1 MFNTTK
7 KKFFLYNLNKFFFSI
22 QPNKHCKRV
31 KKKIKLLALVK
42 FFMKDILSKND
53 MSVLQAKEENNI
65 NWNEILDKLKK
76 TFGSDI
82 YESWIKNINLKKEF
96 NHYVILSVPTR
107 FVRDWIVSR
116 YADKILDVIKITK
129 KSIQRIEF
137 SVEETQDKS
146 DQLLFAKR
154 SKVTSIENSLLNY
167 NRFNPNNR
175 FDNFIVGESNELAYT
190 AARKICVQTAH
201 YNPLFIYSSVGMG
214 KTHLLNS
221 IGLEVE
227 NSKKVMFISAER
239 FMYHFVRSI
248 KNNEMVK
255 FKDLFRG
262 ANIFIIDDIQFVNG
276 KEAMQEEFFHTFN
289 ALIERGSQVVISSDR
304 PPSNLDRI
312 QERIRSRM
320 AGGLVIDIQP
330 PDLDLRVK
338 ILKSKFEE
346 IKVNFKENYD
356 LSEEVFKFL
365 ASEVTSN
372 IREMVGALN
381 RILAF
386 SKINT
391 KSPNIYECKRILK
404 DFINSNNKS
413 INVEFIQNLV
423 ASHFNLNIQEL
434 LSPRRSRSL
443 ARPRQIA
450 MYLAKQHT
458 TNSLPD
464 IGRKF
469 SNRDHTTVIH
479 AVKKIDEL
487 IKKDNDI
494 RQSVTE
500 LKKKLP

>member
-1 MFNTTK
+1 
-7 KKFFLYNLNKFFFSI
+7 
-22 QPNKHCKRV
+22 
-31 KKKIKLLALVK
+31 
-42 FFMKDILSKND
+42 MKDILSKND

-65 NWNEILDKLKK
+65 NWNEILNKLKK

-146 DQLLFAKR
+146 DQLLFAKK

-190 AARKICVQTAH
+190 AARKICVQSAH

-312 QERIRSRM
+312 QERIKSRM

>member
-1 MFNTTK
+1 M
-7 KKFFLYNLNKFFFSI
+7 S
-22 QPNKHCKRV
+22 
-31 KKKIKLLALVK
+31 
-42 FFMKDILSKND
+42 DILSKETANT
-53 MSVLQAKEENNI
+53 LLAKEENLLV
-65 NWNEILDKLKK
+65 WDEILQKFKK
-76 TFGSDI
+76 IFGNDI
-82 YESWIKNINLKKEF
+82 YESWIKNIQLNKEF

-116 YADKILDVIKITK
+116 YADKILDVIQTFK

-137 SVEETQDKS
+137 LIEETKEKN
-146 DQLLFAKR
+146 DQIISQKR
-154 SKVTSIENSLLNY
+154 NKITSIENSLLNY
-167 NRFNPNNR
+167 NRFSPNNR
-175 FDNFIVGESNELAYT
+175 FDNFVVGESNELAYT
-190 AARKICVQTAH
+190 AARKVCIESAH

-214 KTHLLNS
+214 KTHLLNA
-221 IGLEVE
+221 IGLEVG
-227 NSKKVMFISAER
+227 NSKNVIFISAER

-248 KNNEMVK
+248 KNNEMVR
-255 FKDLFRG
+255 FKDFFRG
-262 ANIFIIDDIQFVNG
+262 ANIFIIDDIQFLNG

-289 ALIERGSQVVISSDR
+289 ALMEKGSQIVISSDR

-312 QERIRSRM
+312 QQRIRSRM
-320 AGGLVIDIQP
+320 SGGLVIDIQP
-330 PDLDLRVK
+330 PDLNLRIK

-346 IKVNFKENYD
+346 IRTNFKESYELN
-356 LSEEVFKFL
+356 EEVFKFL
-365 ASEVTSN
+365 ASEITSSV
-372 IREMVGALN
+372 REMVGALN

-413 INVEFIQNLV
+413 INVELIQNLV

-494 RQSVTE
+494 KQSVIE
-500 LKKKLP
+500 LKKKLL